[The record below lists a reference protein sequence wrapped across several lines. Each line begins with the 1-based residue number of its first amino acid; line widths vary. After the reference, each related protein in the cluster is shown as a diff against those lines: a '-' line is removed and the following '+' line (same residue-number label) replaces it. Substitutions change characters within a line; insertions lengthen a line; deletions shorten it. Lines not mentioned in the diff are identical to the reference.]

1 MKVAN
6 IIELL
11 DNMPEHDDK
20 YYIEIIDNKTEETL
34 LYERASTVYY
44 LYDEWCEVNHGLL
57 DLEVTALRPYV
68 IKDNGTSLDGI
79 TFYV

>member
-1 MKVAN
+1 MKIAN

-20 YYIEIIDNKTEETL
+20 YYVEIIDEKTYQTL
-34 LYERASTVYY
+34 LFERASTIYF
-44 LYDEWCEVNHGLL
+44 LYDEWLELNTGVL
-57 DLEVTALRPYV
+57 DLEVKALKPY
-68 IKDNGTSLDGI
+68 ILDDHGRLLDGI